1 MCWKNV
7 KETSLFMR
15 EIQLKPEVRSRVAA
29 RVWNSNARETEAG
42 EWPAR
47 NKQTKP
53 YRPLNILTVQN
64 SKSEL
69 SNTVGLVDS

>member
-1 MCWKNV
+1 MTCAGKNV
-7 KETSLFMR
+7 KEASLFMR
-15 EIQLKPEVRSRVAA
+15 EIQPKPEVRSRVAA

-53 YRPLNILTVQN
+53 
-64 SKSEL
+64 
-69 SNTVGLVDS
+69 